1 MQERMLL
8 QAGLKA
14 LIVLAWVYRVD
25 YEKKILETKSN
36 WSQPD
41 LLTSRIFEIQVYFI
55 QITLA
60 QK

>member
-1 MQERMLL
+1 MLL
-8 QAGLKA
+8 QAGLKV
-14 LIVLAWVYRVD
+14 LILVAWVYRID

-36 WSQPD
+36 WSHPD